1 MPIQD
6 AGYKLLFSH
15 TAMVRDFLRAYFP
28 GARSRVRTED
38 LEAVQKISGAWIDER
53 ELLRR
58 DNDIAWLCQCSSEDD
73 VAPFVLL
80 VEFQTHPDP
89 IMPIRLAT
97 YSGLLSEEL
106 HRSGKMK
113 SAELPLVLP
122 VVLYSGLQRWTTPT
136 KASQTRSAKPE
147 DLISWQLDQKILLI
161 DQLRL
166 EEIALPNTNNL
177 VGLLI
182 RIERSRSPSEAVRW
196 ILQMDRR
203 LFEMREFQLQK
214 SVVSWLT
221 RSFLPTRMPNITTE
235 EFQSIQN
242 IAMTIE
248 NNTIDWSIPFI
259 EQGREQGLKEGEANG
274 ERRAVQVM
282 LKKQLARKFG
292 PLSSEL
298 ISHIESADMVSL
310 EKLVEEIL
318 DIESID
324 EVERFLNRSK

>member
-1 MPIQD
+1 MPKQD

-15 TAMVRDFLRAYFP
+15 AALVRDFLRAYFP
-28 GARSRVRTED
+28 GDRSRVRTDD

-58 DNDIAWLCQCSSEDD
+58 DNDIAWLCKCSSEDD

-106 HRSGKMK
+106 YRSGKMK
-113 SAELPLVLP
+113 SGELPMILP

-136 KASQTRSAKPE
+136 QARQTRSSKPE

-166 EEIALPNTNNL
+166 EETALPDTDNL

-203 LFEMREFQLQK
+203 LFELREFELQK

-221 RSFLPTRMPNITTE
+221 RSFLPTRMPNITT
-235 EFQSIQN
+235 
-242 IAMTIE
+242 
-248 NNTIDWSIPFI
+248 
-259 EQGREQGLKEGEANG
+259 
-274 ERRAVQVM
+274 
-282 LKKQLARKFG
+282 
-292 PLSSEL
+292 
-298 ISHIESADMVSL
+298 
-310 EKLVEEIL
+310 
-318 DIESID
+318 
-324 EVERFLNRSK
+324 